1 MGEDTMT
8 EQQFEQMKQFSVAM
22 TLARA
27 MLAQH
32 IITEED
38 YDILEAGFAEKYH
51 PPFVLL
57 SL

>member
-1 MGEDTMT
+1 MT
-8 EQQFEQMKQFSVAM
+8 EQQFEQMKQFSAAM

-38 YDILEAGFAEKYH
+38 YDILEAAFAEKYH
-51 PPFVLL
+51 PPFLLL